1 MGLKEYE
8 KKRDFKKTPEPT
20 GGKGTG
26 KKLTFVVQRHH
37 ASHLHYDFR
46 LELDGVLKSWA
57 VPKGP
62 SMNPDDKRLAMMVED
77 HPYDYRTFEGII
89 PQGEYG
95 GGVVIV
101 WDEGTY
107 ESLAESRADDVK
119 ALHQGLHSGNL
130 KFRLNGNILK
140 GEFALVKL
148 HTDEK
153 SWLLIKHR
161 DEFAVDTPYNS
172 EDFVAD
178 NIKELLNNKSAKVSK
193 LPKHKSAKEI
203 APKSTPKEKGSKT
216 QPDDTPVDNG
226 AGDDADDS
234 TSRSNKAYTPMMA
247 KLESKLFE
255 ADDWLYE
262 RKLDGYRAIG
272 YTGKKAKLI
281 SRNGIDFGN
290 KYEQVLEDLKEISTD
305 AILDGELVLEDD
317 KGNSRFQDIQNYA
330 STKSKLHLKY
340 YVFDLL
346 KLNGHDLRNLEL
358 IKRKELL
365 QAFVAQLPKDTSI
378 FYNGH
383 EQGKGKKLM
392 EQAKKEAWEGII
404 GKDSHSTYESGRRS
418 DRWLKFKLQNSQE
431 AIICGFSEP
440 QGGRHHLGSL
450 ILGMN
455 EGDHIRYIGNC
466 GTGFNDTTLRDVYE
480 KLKPLIT
487 DEKPFK
493 EKPHQRTKIT
503 WVKPQLI
510 CEVYY
515 SEWTGDK
522 HLRHPV
528 FKGLREDKDV
538 KNVVM
543 ETPEKQLADE
553 ETLTYGE
560 IKFKA
565 SHLNKVFW
573 KQEGITKG
581 ELIHYY
587 RDMSSYILPF
597 LKDKPLSMRRQPNGI
612 DDPGFFQKDVGDAHL
627 PSWIQTKPLYSESN
641 KKDINFIIANDEAT
655 LLYVVNLGSIE
666 INPWLSSYQTPDN
679 PDFVVIDID
688 PHDVPFSQTIE
699 AALVTKAVFDEMGLD
714 VYIKTSGSKG
724 LHIYCYLG
732 AQYDYDF
739 VKMFAEYVAH
749 LVHSQL
755 PSTTSIERSPAK
767 RPNKIYIDFL
777 QNRRGQTIAAPY
789 SVRPKPGATVS
800 TPIYWDEV
808 NKNLKLSD
816 YTMDTVRERVK
827 SIEDPWKNLKSK
839 KADLKKAL
847 QKLQTGDKP

>member
-1 MGLKEYE
+1 
-8 KKRDFKKTPEPT
+8 
-20 GGKGTG
+20 
-26 KKLTFVVQRHH
+26 
-37 ASHLHYDFR
+37 
-46 LELDGVLKSWA
+46 
-57 VPKGP
+57 
-62 SMNPDDKRLAMMVED
+62 
-77 HPYDYRTFEGII
+77 
-89 PQGEYG
+89 
-95 GGVVIV
+95 
-101 WDEGTY
+101 
-107 ESLAESRADDVK
+107 
-119 ALHQGLHSGNL
+119 
-130 KFRLNGNILK
+130 
-140 GEFALVKL
+140 
-148 HTDEK
+148 
-153 SWLLIKHR
+153 
-161 DEFAVDTPYNS
+161 
-172 EDFVAD
+172 
-178 NIKELLNNKSAKVSK
+178 
-193 LPKHKSAKEI
+193 
-203 APKSTPKEKGSKT
+203 
-216 QPDDTPVDNG
+216 
-226 AGDDADDS
+226 
-234 TSRSNKAYTPMMA
+234 
-247 KLESKLFE
+247 
-255 ADDWLYE
+255 
-262 RKLDGYRAIG
+262 
-272 YTGKKAKLI
+272 
-281 SRNGIDFGN
+281 
-290 KYEQVLEDLKEISTD
+290 
-305 AILDGELVLEDD
+305 
-317 KGNSRFQDIQNYA
+317 
-330 STKSKLHLKY
+330 
-340 YVFDLL
+340 
-346 KLNGHDLRNLEL
+346 
-358 IKRKELL
+358 
-365 QAFVAQLPKDTSI
+365 
-378 FYNGH
+378 
-383 EQGKGKKLM
+383 
-392 EQAKKEAWEGII
+392 
-404 GKDSHSTYESGRRS
+404 
-418 DRWLKFKLQNSQE
+418 
-431 AIICGFSEP
+431 
-440 QGGRHHLGSL
+440 
-450 ILGMN
+450 MN

-466 GTGFNDTTLRDVYE
+466 GTGFNDTTLKEVYE

-538 KNVVM
+538 KNVIM
-543 ETPEKQLADE
+543 ETPEKQLAHE
-553 ETLTYGE
+553 ETLVYGE

-641 KKDINFIIANDEAT
+641 SKDINFIIANDEAT

-666 INPWLSSYQTPDN
+666 INPWLSPYQTPDN

-732 AQYDYDF
+732 GQYDYDF

-755 PSTTSIERSPAK
+755 PATTSIERSPAK

-847 QKLQTGDKP
+847 EKLQGEGKP

>member
-8 KKRDFKKTPEPT
+8 KKRDFKKTSEPT
-20 GGKGTG
+20 GGKSTG
-26 KKLTFVVQRHH
+26 KKLAFVVQRHH

-95 GGVVIV
+95 GGIVIV

-178 NIKELLNNKSAKVSK
+178 NIKELLNNKGAKVSK
-193 LPKHKSAKEI
+193 LPKHKSAADI
-203 APKSTPKEKGSKT
+203 AHKSNPKEKGSKR
-216 QPDDTPVDNG
+216 QPDDTPVSNE
-226 AGDDADDS
+226 AEDDS
-234 TSRSNKAYTPMMA
+234 DDSAPRSSKAYTPMMA
-247 KLESKLFE
+247 KLETKLFE

-262 RKLDGYRAIG
+262 RKLDGYRAIA

-290 KYEQVLEDLKEISTD
+290 KYEQVLEDLKQISTD

-346 KLNGHDLRNLEL
+346 NLNGHDLRNLEL

-392 EQAKKEAWEGII
+392 ERAKKEAWEGII

-466 GTGFNDTTLRDVYE
+466 GTGFNDTTLKEVYE

-503 WVKPQLI
+503 WVKPELI

-538 KNVVM
+538 KNVIM

-553 ETLTYGE
+553 ETLVYGE
-560 IKFKA
+560 IRFKA

-641 KKDINFIIANDEAT
+641 SKDINFIIANDEAT

-666 INPWLSSYQTPDN
+666 INPWLSPYQTPDN

-699 AALVTKAVFDEMGLD
+699 AALVTKAVFDQMGLD

-732 AQYDYDF
+732 GQYDYDF

-755 PSTTSIERSPAK
+755 PATTSIERSPAK

-847 QKLQTGDKP
+847 QKLQGEGKP

>member
-8 KKRDFKKTPEPT
+8 KKRDFKKTSEPT
-20 GGKGTG
+20 GGKSTG
-26 KKLTFVVQRHH
+26 KKLAFVVQRHH

-95 GGVVIV
+95 GGIVIV

-178 NIKELLNNKSAKVSK
+178 NIKELLNNKGAKVSK
-193 LPKHKSAKEI
+193 LPKHKSAANI
-203 APKSTPKEKGSKT
+203 AHKSTPKEKGSKR
-216 QPDDTPVDNG
+216 QPDDTPVSNE
-226 AGDDADDS
+226 AEDDS
-234 TSRSNKAYTPMMA
+234 DDSAPRSNKAYTPMMA

-255 ADDWLYE
+255 DDDWLYE

-290 KYEQVLEDLKEISTD
+290 KYEQVLDDLKQISTD

-346 KLNGHDLRNLEL
+346 NLNGHDLRNLEL

-392 EQAKKEAWEGII
+392 ERAKKEAWEGII

-431 AIICGFSEP
+431 AIICGFSKP

-466 GTGFNDTTLRDVYE
+466 GTGFNDTTLKEVYE

-538 KNVVM
+538 KNVIM
-543 ETPEKQLADE
+543 ETPEKQLAHE
-553 ETLTYGE
+553 ETLVYGE

-641 KKDINFIIANDEAT
+641 SKDINFIIANDEAT

-666 INPWLSSYQTPDN
+666 INPWLSPYQTPDN

-732 AQYDYDF
+732 GQYDYDF

-755 PSTTSIERSPAK
+755 PATTSIERSPAK

-847 QKLQTGDKP
+847 EKLQGEGKP

>member
-8 KKRDFKKTPEPT
+8 KKRDFKKTPEPV

-26 KKLTFVVQRHH
+26 KKLAFVVQRHH

-95 GGVVIV
+95 GGIVIV

-119 ALHQGLHSGNL
+119 VLRQGLHSGNL

-178 NIKELLNNKSAKVSK
+178 NIKELLNNKGSKVSK
-193 LPKHKSAKEI
+193 LPKHKSAADI
-203 APKSTPKEKGSKT
+203 AHKSTPKEKGSKR
-216 QPDDTPVDNG
+216 QSDDTPVRNE
-226 AGDDADDS
+226 AEDDS
-234 TSRSNKAYTPMMA
+234 DDSASRSSKAYTPMMA
-247 KLESKLFE
+247 KLETKLFE

-290 KYEQVLEDLKEISTD
+290 KYEQVLEDLKQISTD

-346 KLNGHDLRNLEL
+346 NLNGHDLRNLEL

-392 EQAKKEAWEGII
+392 ERAKKEAWEGII

-466 GTGFNDTTLRDVYE
+466 GTGFNDTTLKEVYE

-503 WVKPQLI
+503 WVKPELI

-538 KNVVM
+538 KNVIM

-553 ETLTYGE
+553 ETLVYGE

-641 KKDINFIIANDEAT
+641 SKDINFIIANDEAT

-699 AALVTKAVFDEMGLD
+699 AALVTKAVFDQMGLE

-732 AQYDYDF
+732 GQYDYDF

-755 PSTTSIERSPAK
+755 PATTSIERSPAK

-827 SIEDPWKNLKSK
+827 SIEDPWKNLKLK

-847 QKLQTGDKP
+847 EKLQGEDKP